1 MLDKNLFLFECCEYP
16 VIPRIKTVYH
26 KCLGDC
32 SPFDYCC
39 FQECSAKETGSFVDG
54 TLDVEKTKQIFAL
67 QRGHHKYIN
76 LTEDWVKIVDD
87 SVDKCSCKLWIF
99 GVLVLMLRI

>member
-39 FQECSAKETGSFVDG
+39 FQECSARETGSFVDG
-54 TLDVEKTKQIFAL
+54 TLDVEKTKQLFAL
-67 QRGHHKYIN
+67 HKGHHKYIN
-76 LTEDWVKIVDD
+76 LTENWMKIVND
-87 SVDKCSCKLWIF
+87 SVDKCSCKLWVF
-99 GVLVLMLRI
+99 